1 MKIFLF
7 ILLLSSLFFSCSKK
21 MRKPDVLPEKKM
33 REVMCDMMR
42 ADQYVADFLSK
53 DSTRNKKDES
63 VKLYDEIF
71 YIHKI
76 TRGQFKS
83 SLDYYSSQPD
93 LFRAIIDSLAKRKAE
108 LTPPATDTHKIPD
121 TMQKPFFRKRPQKQ

>member
-1 MKIFLF
+1 MW
-7 ILLLSSLFFSCSKK
+7 
-21 MRKPDVLPEKKM
+21 
-33 REVMCDMMR
+33 DMIR
-42 ADQYVADFLSK
+42 ADQYVAGILSR

-76 TRGQFKS
+76 THGQFKS

-108 LTPPATDTHKIPD
+108 LIPPSADTHKIPD
-121 TMQKPFFRKRPQKQ
+121 TVQKPFFRKRPQKQ